1 MIDGREFVAGGIGG
15 ALSVITAHPFDTVKV
30 RLQTTS
36 QYSGVMNCMKTMV
49 AKEGAKSLFKGMLFP
64 LGSVAL
70 VNAVA
75 FSAYNAGVR
84 RVAVDAENPTICE
97 MLVGGLAAGCS
108 VSCLSPVELIKIQVI
123 SWQQIIPIQVCSA
136 KLSRE
141 NA

>member
-1 MIDGREFVAGGIGG
+1 MIDRREFLAGGVGG

-30 RLQTTS
+30 RLQTTT
-36 QYSGVMNCMKTMV
+36 QYSGVFNCMKTMV

-84 RVAVDAENPTICE
+84 QVAVNPEDPTIGE
-97 MLVGGLAAGCS
+97 MWVGGVAAGCA
-108 VSCLSPVELIKIQVI
+108 VSCLSPVELIKIQVGCYHFCI
-123 SWQQIIPIQVCSA
+123 KKRLVF
-136 KLSRE
+136 
-141 NA
+141 